1 MYTYKAFVERVL
13 DGDTFE
19 ATVDLG
25 FRLSWRGI
33 FRLKGIDTPETWRPK
48 SEAERTHGEKATEF
62 VKKLIENKIITI
74 RSYGAG
80 IYARYNADVI
90 LDDNSDLATL
100 LRENGFEKLESYK
113 EV

>member
-1 MYTYKAFVERVL
+1 MYTYKAYVERVV

-33 FRLKGIDTPETWRPK
+33 FRLNDIDTPETWRPK
-48 SEAERTHGEKATEF
+48 SEAERAHGEKATEF
-62 VKKLIENKIITI
+62 VKNLIEHKMVTI
-74 RSYGAG
+74 KSYGVG
-80 IYARYNADVI
+80 IYARYSADVI
-90 LDDNSDLATL
+90 LDDGRDLATL
-100 LRENGFEKLESYK
+100 LRENGLEKLESYE

>member
-1 MYTYKAFVERVL
+1 MYTYKAYVNRVL

-33 FRLKGIDTPETWRPK
+33 FRLKDVDTPETWRPK
-48 SEAERTHGEKATEF
+48 SEAERVHGEKATEF
-62 VKKLIENKIITI
+62 VKNLIDNKTITI
-74 RSYGAG
+74 KTYGAG

-90 LDDNSDLATL
+90 LDDGSDLATL
-100 LRENGFEKLESYK
+100 LKENKLEKLDSYE